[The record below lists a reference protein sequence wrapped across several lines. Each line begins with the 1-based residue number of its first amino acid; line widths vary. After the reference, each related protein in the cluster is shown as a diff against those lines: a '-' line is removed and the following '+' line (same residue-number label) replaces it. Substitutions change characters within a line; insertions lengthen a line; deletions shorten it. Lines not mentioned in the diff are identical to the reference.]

1 MDQATR
7 AAYNALNVIV
17 KDTEINTFLKANDPN
32 ALKQCEDAI
41 AEIEKQNPAMK
52 R

>member
-1 MDQATR
+1 MNPLH
-7 AAYNALNVIV
+7 AAYNALCVIT
-17 KDTEINTFLKANDPN
+17 KDTEISAFLKDNDPN
-32 ALKQCEDAI
+32 ALRQCEDAI